1 MRLTSRLSLSQ
12 SRLSHNTTML
22 PAPRPQ
28 HKPGPGPAHAP
39 RWLIVRLGLGGVP
52 RPPAAAPG
60 KPKAQPCP
68 PRLGPSPT
76 PDPPPGACG
85 GRAVCQSCKGQAG
98 GSGLPRRRGTK
109 ADPQCMSP
117 QAAWTLTSGWSETP
131 GSTGGLRLHSRA
143 LSAPSALPP
152 ALGTQGLS
160 VPWPRHLWFPNRCLK
175 GQPRAQ
181 EPTEPRDA
189 RGSQQE
195 RAGSQQDTAS
205 LPDRDGRDSARPR
218 GRPLNGVPATVHT
231 PSTLIIHTARSTTRR
246 PHS

>member
-98 GSGLPRRRGTK
+98 GSGLPRLRGTK

-117 QAAWTLTSGWSETP
+117 RAAWTLTSGWSETP
-131 GSTGGLRLHSRA
+131 GSTGVSGCTAELSRLPAPFLLLSAHKDCLCRGPATCGSQTAALRDSPEPRSPRSPGMRGA
-143 LSAPSALPP
+143 LSK
-152 ALGTQGLS
+152 
-160 VPWPRHLWFPNRCLK
+160 K
-175 GQPRAQ
+175 GQGPSR
-181 EPTEPRDA
+181 T
-189 RGSQQE
+189 
-195 RAGSQQDTAS
+195 
-205 LPDRDGRDSARPR
+205 
-218 GRPLNGVPATVHT
+218 RPLCQIVMAGTLLT
-231 PSTLIIHTARSTTRR
+231 PEGGR
-246 PHS
+246 